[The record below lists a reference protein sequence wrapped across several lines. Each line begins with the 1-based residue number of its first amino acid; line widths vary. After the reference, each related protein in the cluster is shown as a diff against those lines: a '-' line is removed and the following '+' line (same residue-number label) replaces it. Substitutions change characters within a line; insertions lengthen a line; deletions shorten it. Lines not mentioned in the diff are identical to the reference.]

1 MKNLILITI
10 AVFTL
15 QTANAQRSNLGQHEN
30 MISQRMSFMED
41 FSTEQIANIQTKR
54 MSLML
59 NLSEEQIT
67 KINAINLKNAMMLKG
82 KMAEMKKTENKG
94 KPSSEDRYKMMMGR
108 MDHRIAY
115 KKEIKAIL
123 DKEQFEKWEEL
134 LIQRFGNKGQNF
146 GGKPDHIKR
155 G

>member
-15 QTANAQRSNLGQHEN
+15 QTANAQRPNLGQHEN
-30 MISQRMSFMED
+30 MMSQRMSFMED
-41 FSTEQIANIQTKR
+41 FSAEQIANIQTKR
-54 MSLML
+54 MALML

-67 KINAINLKNAMMLKG
+67 KISVLNLKNAEKLKD
-82 KMAEMKKTENKG
+82 KMTEIKNIENKG

-115 KKEIKAIL
+115 KKEIKTIL

-134 LIQRFGNKGQNF
+134 LIQRFGSMGQNF
-146 GGKPDHIKR
+146 GGKPDSIKR